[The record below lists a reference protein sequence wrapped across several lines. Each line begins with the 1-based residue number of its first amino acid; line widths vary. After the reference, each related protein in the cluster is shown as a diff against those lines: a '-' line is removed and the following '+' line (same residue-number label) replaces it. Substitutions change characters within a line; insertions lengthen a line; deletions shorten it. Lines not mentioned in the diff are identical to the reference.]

1 MIKIAICDNEYQTAV
16 EIEQWITT
24 ISEKRFIE
32 ADTDVFSDGEELI
45 HEIERIDL
53 LSDASGEEVD
63 ALREQLETE
72 NNLAIAL
79 CNTLTKFSNS
89 IRFAASEFTELDST
103 GASQM
108 GNK

>member
-1 MIKIAICDNEYQTAV
+1 MTNNIHVNMDGVVSIVDA
-16 EIEQWITT
+16 T
-24 ISEKRFIE
+24 ISDINEMQNE
-32 ADTDVFSDGEELI
+32 VNTAYSSLI
-45 HEIERIDL
+45 NS

-79 CNTLTKFSNS
+79 CNTLAKFSES

-108 GNK
+108 ENK

>member
-1 MIKIAICDNEYQTAV
+1 MTNNIHVNSDSVISIVGATIKG
-16 EIEQWITT
+16 IENIQ
-24 ISEKRFIE
+24 E
-32 ADTDVFSDGEELI
+32 DVNDAYSSL
-45 HEIERIDL
+45 IDL
-53 LSDASGEEVD
+53 LSDASGEED

>member
-1 MIKIAICDNEYQTAV
+1 MTNNIHVNMDGVASIVDTTKKG
-16 EIEQWITT
+16 IENLQ
-24 ISEKRFIE
+24 K
-32 ADTDVFSDGEELI
+32 DVNAAYSSL
-45 HEIERIDL
+45 IDL

-79 CNTLTKFSNS
+79 CNTLAKISDS

-103 GASQM
+103 GAGQM

>member
-1 MIKIAICDNEYQTAV
+1 MTNNIHVNMDGVVSIVD
-16 EIEQWITT
+16 TT
-24 ISEKRFIE
+24 ISDINEMQNE
-32 ADTDVFSDGEELI
+32 VNTAYSSLI
-45 HEIERIDL
+45 NA

-79 CNTLTKFSNS
+79 CNTLAKFSES

>member
-1 MIKIAICDNEYQTAV
+1 MLLGG
-16 EIEQWITT
+16 EIMTNNIHVNSDSVISIVDTT
-24 ISEKRFIE
+24 IKGIE
-32 ADTDVFSDGEELI
+32 DIQKDITATYSSL
-45 HEIERIDL
+45 IDL

-79 CNTLTKFSNS
+79 CNTLTKFSES
-89 IRFAASEFTELDST
+89 IRFAASEFTELDSM

-108 GNK
+108 EKR